1 MYTSHVF
8 YSELT
13 WNGEKVKAGESYL
26 RGYSGCCWYIISKE
40 HIYAAIIGDDGIYYY
55 TNDKNYADRIP
66 NQWLNGQAGATRY
79 FTTIKNCKIGNEL

>member
-1 MYTSHVF
+1 
-8 YSELT
+8 
-13 WNGEKVKAGESYL
+13 L

-66 NQWLNGQAGATRY
+66 EPMAEWQAGATRY
-79 FTTIKNCKIGNEL
+79 FTTIRIVK